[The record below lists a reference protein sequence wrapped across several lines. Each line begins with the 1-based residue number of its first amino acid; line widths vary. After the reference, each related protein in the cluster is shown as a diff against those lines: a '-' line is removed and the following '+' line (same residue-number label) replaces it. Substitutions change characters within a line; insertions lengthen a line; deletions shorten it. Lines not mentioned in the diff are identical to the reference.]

1 MITLLY
7 IALEAVAVLLLLHA
21 LYGKKMRW
29 DKYSVGFVVLDCVLM
44 SVIRFGKMNQSVSM
58 IIYVLLIMYCIC
70 EFGTNVKQLVVNMIL
85 LAVIM
90 MGIELA
96 ALIILQSL
104 GAGIKGYEDISVVFA
119 NGIIVLIVLKMYK
132 KLDLY
137 VISVSFQRNGRLVAI
152 LLLLESSLVFFLIF
166 EYKILQGKVPVQTI
180 IISGILVLT
189 VILCI
194 HGLLYRI
201 KYQEKQAELEAYK
214 TYSVAFSDLIT
225 QIRARQH
232 EFDNHISALCNLHYI
247 CKDYDELVSEQS
259 KYAKDVIG
267 NNRFHRLLV
276 SGNPVI
282 AGFLYGKLSSIQEQ
296 GIEVT
301 YTFHISEFTSKI
313 PVYLVVEL
321 IGNLLK
327 NAVEAVKTQQ
337 VEKQIHLSC
346 TENENEFCLGVRNR
360 SKKIPLDEMGRFF
373 EKGYSSKGSGRG
385 LGLYNVKEICEKYGV
400 DIVCDNTEVDDKNW
414 FFIELHIKKSDET
427 NLRNKS
433 EKVSK

>member
-1 MITLLY
+1 MIISLLY
-7 IALEAVAVLLLLHA
+7 VVFEAIAVLLLLHT
-21 LYGKKMRW
+21 LYGKKICW
-29 DKYSVGFVVLDCVLM
+29 NIYSIAFVVIDYILM
-44 SVIRFGKMNQSVSM
+44 LPTKLFGVNQNLSVM
-58 IIYVLLIMYCIC
+58 IYPLLAIYCFVQFKSKIQEII
-70 EFGTNVKQLVVNMIL
+70 VNIV

-90 MGIELA
+90 LLGIQLIPLLVFGILGELLIGYENVA
-96 ALIILQSL
+96 IVISNLIILII
-104 GAGIKGYEDISVVFA
+104 A
-119 NGIIVLIVLKMYK
+119 IVLYK
-132 KLDLY
+132 KVDLHT
-137 VISVSFQRNGRLVAI
+137 ISLTFQRNSKLIGLI
-152 LLLLESSLVFFLIF
+152 LLLESTLVFLLIF
-166 EYKILQGKVPVQTI
+166 QYKNAYGKVPIKYTV
-180 IISGILVLT
+180 ISGIMVLII
-189 VILCI
+189 ILCI

-214 TYSVAFSDLIT
+214 TYSAAFSDLIT

-247 CKDYDELVSEQS
+247 CKDYDELVQEQS
-259 KYAKDVIG
+259 KYAKDVIS
-267 NNRFHRLLV
+267 NNRFHKLLV

-321 IGNLLK
+321 VGNLLK

-360 SKKIPLDEMGRFF
+360 SEKIPLDEIGRFF

-400 DIVCDNTEVDDKNW
+400 DIVCDNTEIDDKNW
-414 FFIELHIKKSDET
+414 FLIELHIKKQTFSY
-427 NLRNKS
+427 
-433 EKVSK
+433 

>member
-1 MITLLY
+1 MIILLLY
-7 IALEAVAVLLLLHA
+7 VVFEAIAVLLLLHT
-21 LYGKKMRW
+21 LYGKKICW
-29 DKYSVGFVVLDCVLM
+29 NIYSIAFVVIDYILM
-44 SVIRFGKMNQSVSM
+44 LATKLFGVSQNLSVM
-58 IIYVLLIMYCIC
+58 IYPLLAIYCFVQFKSKIQEII
-70 EFGTNVKQLVVNMIL
+70 VNIV

-90 MGIELA
+90 LLGIQLIPLLVFGILGELLIGYENVA
-96 ALIILQSL
+96 IVISNLIILII
-104 GAGIKGYEDISVVFA
+104 A
-119 NGIIVLIVLKMYK
+119 IVLYK
-132 KLDLY
+132 KVDLHT
-137 VISVSFQRNGRLVAI
+137 ISLTFQRNSKLIGLI
-152 LLLLESSLVFFLIF
+152 LLLESTLVFLLIF
-166 EYKILQGKVPVQTI
+166 QYKNAYGKVPIKYTV
-180 IISGILVLT
+180 ISGIMVLII
-189 VILCI
+189 ILCI

-214 TYSVAFSDLIT
+214 TYSAAFSDLIT

-247 CKDYDELVSEQS
+247 CKDYDELVQEQS
-259 KYAKDVIG
+259 KYAKDVIS
-267 NNRFHRLLV
+267 NNRFHKLLV

-321 IGNLLK
+321 VGNLLK

-360 SKKIPLDEMGRFF
+360 SEKIPLDEIGRFF

-400 DIVCDNTEVDDKNW
+400 DIVCDNTEIDDKNW
-414 FFIELHIKKSDET
+414 FLIELHIKKQTFSY
-427 NLRNKS
+427 
-433 EKVSK
+433 

>member
-21 LYGKKMRW
+21 LFGKKMRW

-137 VISVSFQRNGRLVAI
+137 AISVSFQRNGRLVAI

-360 SKKIPLDEMGRFF
+360 SEKIPLDEMGRFF

-400 DIVCDNTEVDDKNW
+400 DIVCDNTEIDDKNW

>member
-1 MITLLY
+1 MIISLLY
-7 IALEAVAVLLLLHA
+7 VVFEAIAVLLLLHT
-21 LYGKKMRW
+21 LYGKKICW
-29 DKYSVGFVVLDCVLM
+29 NIYSIAFVVIDYILMLATKLFGVNQNLSVMIYPLLAIYCFVQFKSKIQEIIVNIVLT
-44 SVIRFGKMNQSVSM
+44 VIMLLGIQLIPLLVFG
-58 IIYVLLIMYCIC
+58 ILGELLIGY
-70 EFGTNVKQLVVNMIL
+70 ENVAI
-85 LAVIM
+85 VISN
-90 MGIELA
+90 
-96 ALIILQSL
+96 LIILII
-104 GAGIKGYEDISVVFA
+104 A
-119 NGIIVLIVLKMYK
+119 IVLYK
-132 KLDLY
+132 KVDLHT
-137 VISVSFQRNGRLVAI
+137 ISLTFQRNSKLIGLI
-152 LLLLESSLVFFLIF
+152 LLLESTLVFLLIF
-166 EYKILQGKVPVQTI
+166 QYKNAYGKVPIKYTV
-180 IISGILVLT
+180 ISGIMVLII
-189 VILCI
+189 ILCI

-214 TYSVAFSDLIT
+214 TYSAAFSDLIT

-247 CKDYDELVSEQS
+247 CKDYDELVQEQS
-259 KYAKDVIG
+259 KYAKDVIS

-313 PVYLVVEL
+313 SVYLVVEL

-360 SKKIPLDEMGRFF
+360 SEKIPLDEMGRFF

-414 FFIELHIKKSDET
+414 FLIELHIKKQTFSY
-427 NLRNKS
+427 
-433 EKVSK
+433 

>member
-70 EFGTNVKQLVVNMIL
+70 KFGTNVKQLVVNMIL

-137 VISVSFQRNGRLVAI
+137 AISVSFQRNGRLVAI

-180 IISGILVLT
+180 IVSGILVLT

-301 YTFHISEFTSKI
+301 YTFHISEFTSKN

-360 SKKIPLDEMGRFF
+360 SEKIPLDEMGRFF

-414 FFIELHIKKSDET
+414 FLIELHIKKSDEM

-433 EKVSK
+433 ESK

>member
-1 MITLLY
+1 MIISLLY
-7 IALEAVAVLLLLHA
+7 VVFEAIAVLLLLHT
-21 LYGKKMRW
+21 LYGKKICW
-29 DKYSVGFVVLDCVLM
+29 NIYSIAFVVIDYILM
-44 SVIRFGKMNQSVSM
+44 LATKLFGVNQNLSVM
-58 IIYVLLIMYCIC
+58 IYLLLAIYCFVQFKSKIQEII
-70 EFGTNVKQLVVNMIL
+70 VNIV

-90 MGIELA
+90 LLGIQLIPLLVFGILGELLIGYENVA
-96 ALIILQSL
+96 IVISNLIILII
-104 GAGIKGYEDISVVFA
+104 A
-119 NGIIVLIVLKMYK
+119 IVLYK
-132 KLDLY
+132 KVDLHT
-137 VISVSFQRNGRLVAI
+137 ISLTFQRNSKLIGLI
-152 LLLLESSLVFFLIF
+152 LLLESTLVFLLIF
-166 EYKILQGKVPVQTI
+166 QYKNAYGKVPIKYTV
-180 IISGILVLT
+180 ISGIMVLII
-189 VILCI
+189 ILCI

-214 TYSVAFSDLIT
+214 TYSAAFSDLIT

-247 CKDYDELVSEQS
+247 CKDYDELVQEQS
-259 KYAKDVIG
+259 KYAKDVIS
-267 NNRFHRLLV
+267 NNRFHKLLV

-321 IGNLLK
+321 VGNLLK

-360 SKKIPLDEMGRFF
+360 SEKIPLDEIGRFF

-400 DIVCDNTEVDDKNW
+400 DIVCDNTEIDDKNW
-414 FFIELHIKKSDET
+414 FLIELHIKKQTFSY
-427 NLRNKS
+427 
-433 EKVSK
+433 

>member
-1 MITLLY
+1 MMLI
-7 IALEAVAVLLLLHA
+7 IFVFLEAVTVLILLNA
-21 LYGKKMRW
+21 LYGQKMHLDW
-29 DKYSVGFVVLDCVLM
+29 ISVLFIVCDCVLM
-44 SVIRFGKMNQSVSM
+44 SLIRFCGLNQNSSF
-58 IIYVLLIMYCIC
+58 IIYFALLVYCIMEFKTKISEMIVNMVLLAI
-70 EFGTNVKQLVVNMIL
+70 
-85 LAVIM
+85 IM
-90 MGIELA
+90 MGIQLP
-96 ALIILQSL
+96 ALLILEGLQYV
-104 GAGIKGYEDISVVFA
+104 IHGYED
-119 NGIIVLIVLKMYK
+119 L
-132 KLDLY
+132 
-137 VISVSFQRNGRLVAI
+137 LVAI
-152 LLLLESSLVFFLIF
+152 TNLIIFIVVYVSCQKYKIHTISLSLQSKGKMMDLLLLLESTLVIF
-166 EYKILQGKVPVQTI
+166 VIFQYKNAYGKVPIKYTV
-180 IISGILVLT
+180 ISGIMVLII
-189 VILCI
+189 ILCI

-214 TYSVAFSDLIT
+214 TYSAAFSDLIT

-259 KYAKDVIG
+259 KYAKDVIS

-337 VEKQIHLSC
+337 VEKQIHL
-346 TENENEFCLGVRNR
+346 F
-360 SKKIPLDEMGRFF
+360 
-373 EKGYSSKGSGRG
+373 
-385 LGLYNVKEICEKYGV
+385 
-400 DIVCDNTEVDDKNW
+400 
-414 FFIELHIKKSDET
+414 LHRK
-427 NLRNKS
+427 
-433 EKVSK
+433 

>member
-1 MITLLY
+1 MIISLLY
-7 IALEAVAVLLLLHA
+7 VVFEAIAVLLLLHT
-21 LYGKKMRW
+21 LYGKKICW
-29 DKYSVGFVVLDCVLM
+29 NIYSIAFVVIDYILM
-44 SVIRFGKMNQSVSM
+44 LATKLFGVSQNLSVM
-58 IIYVLLIMYCIC
+58 IYPLLAIYCFVQFKSKIQEII
-70 EFGTNVKQLVVNMIL
+70 VNIV

-90 MGIELA
+90 LLGIQLIPLLVFGILGELLIGYKNVA
-96 ALIILQSL
+96 IVISNLIILII
-104 GAGIKGYEDISVVFA
+104 A
-119 NGIIVLIVLKMYK
+119 IVLYK
-132 KLDLY
+132 KVDLHT
-137 VISVSFQRNGRLVAI
+137 ISLTFQRNSKLIGLI
-152 LLLLESSLVFFLIF
+152 LLLESTLVFLLIF
-166 EYKILQGKVPVQTI
+166 QYKNAYGKVPIKYTV
-180 IISGILVLT
+180 ISGIMVLII
-189 VILCI
+189 ILCI

-214 TYSVAFSDLIT
+214 TYSAAFSDLIT

-247 CKDYDELVSEQS
+247 CKDYDELVQEQS
-259 KYAKDVIG
+259 KYAKDVIS
-267 NNRFHRLLV
+267 NNRFHKLLV

-321 IGNLLK
+321 VGNLLK

-360 SKKIPLDEMGRFF
+360 SEKIPLDEIGRFF

-400 DIVCDNTEVDDKNW
+400 DIVCDNTEIDDKNW
-414 FFIELHIKKSDET
+414 FLIELHIKKQTFSY
-427 NLRNKS
+427 
-433 EKVSK
+433 

>member
-1 MITLLY
+1 MIISLLY
-7 IALEAVAVLLLLHA
+7 VVFEAIAVLLLLHT
-21 LYGKKMRW
+21 LYGKKICW
-29 DKYSVGFVVLDCVLM
+29 NIYSIAFVVIDYILM
-44 SVIRFGKMNQSVSM
+44 LATKLFGVSQNLSVM
-58 IIYVLLIMYCIC
+58 IYPLLAIYCFVQFKSKIQEII
-70 EFGTNVKQLVVNMIL
+70 VNIV

-90 MGIELA
+90 LLGIQLIPLLVFGILGELLIGYENVA
-96 ALIILQSL
+96 IVISNLIILII
-104 GAGIKGYEDISVVFA
+104 A
-119 NGIIVLIVLKMYK
+119 IVLYK
-132 KLDLY
+132 KVDLHT
-137 VISVSFQRNGRLVAI
+137 ISLTFQRNSKLIGLI
-152 LLLLESSLVFFLIF
+152 LLLESTLVFLLIF
-166 EYKILQGKVPVQTI
+166 QYKNAYGKVPIKYTV
-180 IISGILVLT
+180 ISGIMVLII
-189 VILCI
+189 ILCI

-214 TYSVAFSDLIT
+214 TYSAAFSDLIT

-247 CKDYDELVSEQS
+247 CKDYDELVQEQS
-259 KYAKDVIG
+259 KYAKDVIS
-267 NNRFHRLLV
+267 NNRFHKLLV

-321 IGNLLK
+321 VGNLLK

-360 SKKIPLDEMGRFF
+360 SEKIPLDEIGRFF

-400 DIVCDNTEVDDKNW
+400 DIVCDNTEIDDKNR
-414 FFIELHIKKSDET
+414 FLIEKKIKKQTFSY
-427 NLRNKS
+427 
-433 EKVSK
+433 

>member
-1 MITLLY
+1 MMLI
-7 IALEAVAVLLLLHA
+7 IFVFLEAVTVLILLNA
-21 LYGKKMRW
+21 LYGQKMHLDW
-29 DKYSVGFVVLDCVLM
+29 ISVLFIVCDCVLM
-44 SVIRFGKMNQSVSM
+44 SLIRFCGLNQNSSF
-58 IIYVLLIMYCIC
+58 IIYFALLVYCIMEFKTKISEMIVNMVLLAI
-70 EFGTNVKQLVVNMIL
+70 
-85 LAVIM
+85 IM
-90 MGIELA
+90 MGIQLP
-96 ALIILQSL
+96 ALLILDVL
-104 GAGIKGYEDISVVFA
+104 GDTIKGYEDLSVAIINAVILAIVIIIIKKIDLHTISTSFLRKGKII
-119 NGIIVLIVLKMYK
+119 GII
-132 KLDLY
+132 
-137 VISVSFQRNGRLVAI
+137 
-152 LLLLESSLVFFLIF
+152 LIF
-166 EYKILQGKVPVQTI
+166 ESTLLAFLLYQYKSAQGEVPVQYIVIT
-180 IISGILVLT
+180 GVLVL
-189 VILCI
+189 ILMLCV
-194 HGLLYRI
+194 HTLLYKIRFR
-201 KYQEKQAELEAYK
+201 EKQAELEAYK
-214 TYSVAFSDLIT
+214 TYSAAFSDLIT

-247 CKDYDELVSEQS
+247 CKDYDELVQEQS
-259 KYAKDVIG
+259 KYAKDVIS
-267 NNRFHRLLV
+267 NNRFHKLLV

-360 SKKIPLDEMGRFF
+360 SEKIPLDEMGRFF

-400 DIVCDNTEVDDKNW
+400 DIVCDNTEIDDKNW
-414 FFIELHIKKSDET
+414 FLIELHIKKQTFSY
-427 NLRNKS
+427 
-433 EKVSK
+433 

>member
-137 VISVSFQRNGRLVAI
+137 AISVSFQRNGRLVAI

-166 EYKILQGKVPVQTI
+166 EYKIL
-180 IISGILVLT
+180 
-189 VILCI
+189 
-194 HGLLYRI
+194 
-201 KYQEKQAELEAYK
+201 
-214 TYSVAFSDLIT
+214 
-225 QIRARQH
+225 
-232 EFDNHISALCNLHYI
+232 
-247 CKDYDELVSEQS
+247 
-259 KYAKDVIG
+259 
-267 NNRFHRLLV
+267 
-276 SGNPVI
+276 
-282 AGFLYGKLSSIQEQ
+282 
-296 GIEVT
+296 
-301 YTFHISEFTSKI
+301 
-313 PVYLVVEL
+313 
-321 IGNLLK
+321 
-327 NAVEAVKTQQ
+327 
-337 VEKQIHLSC
+337 
-346 TENENEFCLGVRNR
+346 
-360 SKKIPLDEMGRFF
+360 
-373 EKGYSSKGSGRG
+373 
-385 LGLYNVKEICEKYGV
+385 
-400 DIVCDNTEVDDKNW
+400 
-414 FFIELHIKKSDET
+414 
-427 NLRNKS
+427 
-433 EKVSK
+433 

>member
-1 MITLLY
+1 MDRKCIW
-7 IALEAVAVLLLLHA
+7 ISVL
-21 LYGKKMRW
+21 
-29 DKYSVGFVVLDCVLM
+29 FIICDCVLM
-44 SVIRFGKMNQSVSM
+44 SLIRFCGLNQNSSF
-58 IIYVLLIMYCIC
+58 IIYFALLVYCIMEFKTKISEMIVNMVLLAI
-70 EFGTNVKQLVVNMIL
+70 
-85 LAVIM
+85 IM
-90 MGIELA
+90 MGIQLP
-96 ALIILQSL
+96 ALLILDVL
-104 GAGIKGYEDISVVFA
+104 GDTIKGYEDLSVAIINAVILAIVIIIIKKIDLHTISTSFLRKGKII
-119 NGIIVLIVLKMYK
+119 GII
-132 KLDLY
+132 
-137 VISVSFQRNGRLVAI
+137 
-152 LLLLESSLVFFLIF
+152 LIF
-166 EYKILQGKVPVQTI
+166 ESTLLAFLLYQYKSAQGEVPVQYIVIT
-180 IISGILVLT
+180 GVLVL
-189 VILCI
+189 ILMLCV
-194 HGLLYRI
+194 HTLLYKIRFR
-201 KYQEKQAELEAYK
+201 EKQAELEAYK
-214 TYSVAFSDLIT
+214 TYSAAFSDLIT

-259 KYAKDVIG
+259 KYAKDVIS

-360 SKKIPLDEMGRFF
+360 SEKIPLDEIGRFF

-400 DIVCDNTEVDDKNW
+400 DIVCDNTEIDDKNW
-414 FFIELHIKKSDET
+414 FLIELHIKKQTFSY
-427 NLRNKS
+427 
-433 EKVSK
+433 

>member
-1 MITLLY
+1 MIISLLY
-7 IALEAVAVLLLLHA
+7 VVFEAIAVLLLLHT
-21 LYGKKMRW
+21 LYGKKICW
-29 DKYSVGFVVLDCVLM
+29 NIYSIAFVVIDYILM
-44 SVIRFGKMNQSVSM
+44 LATKLFGVSQNLSVM
-58 IIYVLLIMYCIC
+58 IYPLLAIYCFVQFKSKIQEII
-70 EFGTNVKQLVVNMIL
+70 VNIV

-90 MGIELA
+90 LLGIQLIPLLVFGILGELLIGYENVA
-96 ALIILQSL
+96 IVISNLIILII
-104 GAGIKGYEDISVVFA
+104 A
-119 NGIIVLIVLKMYK
+119 IVLYK
-132 KLDLY
+132 KVDLHT
-137 VISVSFQRNGRLVAI
+137 ISLTFQRNSKLIGLI
-152 LLLLESSLVFFLIF
+152 LLLESTLVFLLIF
-166 EYKILQGKVPVQTI
+166 QYKNAYGKVPIKYTV
-180 IISGILVLT
+180 ISGIMVLII
-189 VILCI
+189 ILCI

-214 TYSVAFSDLIT
+214 TYSAAFSDLIT

-247 CKDYDELVSEQS
+247 CKDHDELVQEQS
-259 KYAKDVIG
+259 KYAKDVIS
-267 NNRFHRLLV
+267 NNRFHKLLV

-321 IGNLLK
+321 VGNLLK

-360 SKKIPLDEMGRFF
+360 SEKIPLDEIGRFF

-400 DIVCDNTEVDDKNW
+400 DIVCDNTEIDDKNW
-414 FFIELHIKKSDET
+414 FLIELHIKKQTFSY
-427 NLRNKS
+427 
-433 EKVSK
+433 

>member
-137 VISVSFQRNGRLVAI
+137 AISVSFQRNGRLVAI

-414 FFIELHIKKSDET
+414 FSLNYI
-427 NLRNKS
+427 
-433 EKVSK
+433 

>member
-1 MITLLY
+1 MIILLLY
-7 IALEAVAVLLLLHA
+7 VVFEAIAVLLLLHT
-21 LYGKKMRW
+21 LYGKKICW
-29 DKYSVGFVVLDCVLM
+29 NIYSIAFVVIDYILM
-44 SVIRFGKMNQSVSM
+44 LATKLFGVNQNLSVM
-58 IIYVLLIMYCIC
+58 IYPLLAIYCFVQFKSKIQEII
-70 EFGTNVKQLVVNMIL
+70 VNIV

-90 MGIELA
+90 LLGIQLIPLLVFGILGELLIGYENVA
-96 ALIILQSL
+96 IVISNLIILII
-104 GAGIKGYEDISVVFA
+104 A
-119 NGIIVLIVLKMYK
+119 IVLYK
-132 KLDLY
+132 KVDLHT
-137 VISVSFQRNGRLVAI
+137 ISLTFQRNSKLIGLI
-152 LLLLESSLVFFLIF
+152 LLLESTLVFLLIF
-166 EYKILQGKVPVQTI
+166 QYKNAYGKVPIKYTV
-180 IISGILVLT
+180 ISGIMVLII
-189 VILCI
+189 ILCI

-214 TYSVAFSDLIT
+214 TYSAAFSDLIT

-247 CKDYDELVSEQS
+247 CKDYDELVQEQS
-259 KYAKDVIG
+259 KYAKDVIS
-267 NNRFHRLLV
+267 NNRFHKLLV

-321 IGNLLK
+321 VGNLLK

-360 SKKIPLDEMGRFF
+360 SEKIPLDEIGRFF

-400 DIVCDNTEVDDKNW
+400 DIVCDNTEIDDKNW
-414 FFIELHIKKSDET
+414 FLIELHIKKQTFSY
-427 NLRNKS
+427 
-433 EKVSK
+433 

>member
-1 MITLLY
+1 MP
-7 IALEAVAVLLLLHA
+7 A
-21 LYGKKMRW
+21 
-29 DKYSVGFVVLDCVLM
+29 
-44 SVIRFGKMNQSVSM
+44 
-58 IIYVLLIMYCIC
+58 LLILEGLQY
-70 EFGTNVKQLVVNMIL
+70 
-85 LAVIM
+85 VIH
-90 MGIELA
+90 
-96 ALIILQSL
+96 
-104 GAGIKGYEDISVVFA
+104 GYED
-119 NGIIVLIVLKMYK
+119 L
-132 KLDLY
+132 
-137 VISVSFQRNGRLVAI
+137 LVAI
-152 LLLLESSLVFFLIF
+152 TNLIIFIVVYVSCQKYKIHTISLSLQSKGKMMDLLLLLESTLVIF
-166 EYKILQGKVPVQTI
+166 VIFQYKNAYGKVPIKYTV
-180 IISGILVLT
+180 ISGIMVLII
-189 VILCI
+189 ILCI

-214 TYSVAFSDLIT
+214 TYSAAFSDLIT

-259 KYAKDVIG
+259 KYAKDVIS

-360 SKKIPLDEMGRFF
+360 SEKIPLDEMGRFF

>member
-44 SVIRFGKMNQSVSM
+44 SVIKWHSLNQNLSF
-58 IIYVLLIMYCIC
+58 IIYVVLIGYCFFEFKSTIKQMIVNMVLLI
-70 EFGTNVKQLVVNMIL
+70 L
-85 LAVIM
+85 IM
-90 MGIELA
+90 MGMQLI
-96 ALIILQSL
+96 ALFIF
-104 GAGIKGYEDISVVFA
+104 GIVGNLINGHEDILLTTINLLILF
-119 NGIIVLIVLKMYK
+119 IIVKLYYK
-132 KLDLY
+132 ARLHS
-137 VISVSFQRNGRLVAI
+137 ISISFQQKGKTNGLI
-152 LLLLESSLVFFLIF
+152 LIMESTLLLFLLYQYKNAHGEVQVQYILV
-166 EYKILQGKVPVQTI
+166 T
-180 IISGILVLT
+180 GILVLIL
-189 VILCI
+189 VLCI
-194 HGLLYRI
+194 HALLYRI
-201 KYQEKQAELEAYK
+201 RYQEKQAELEAYK
-214 TYSVAFSDLIT
+214 TYSAAFSDLIT

-247 CKDYDELVSEQS
+247 CKDYDELVQEQS
-259 KYAKDVIG
+259 KYAKDVIS
-267 NNRFHRLLV
+267 NNRFHKLLV

-282 AGFLYGKLSSIQEQ
+282 SGFLYGKLSSIQEQ

-360 SKKIPLDEMGRFF
+360 SEKIPLDEMGRFF

-400 DIVCDNTEVDDKNW
+400 DIVCDNTAIDDKNW
-414 FFIELHIKKSDET
+414 FLIELHIKKQTFSY
-427 NLRNKS
+427 
-433 EKVSK
+433 

>member
-1 MITLLY
+1 MIISLLY
-7 IALEAVAVLLLLHA
+7 VVFEAIAVLLLLHT
-21 LYGKKMRW
+21 LYGKKICW
-29 DKYSVGFVVLDCVLM
+29 NIYSIAFVVIDYILM
-44 SVIRFGKMNQSVSM
+44 LATKLFGVNQNLSVM
-58 IIYVLLIMYCIC
+58 IYPLLAIYCFVQFKSKIQEII
-70 EFGTNVKQLVVNMIL
+70 VNIV

-90 MGIELA
+90 LLGIQLIPLLVFGILGELLIGYENVA
-96 ALIILQSL
+96 IVISNLIILII
-104 GAGIKGYEDISVVFA
+104 A
-119 NGIIVLIVLKMYK
+119 IVLYK
-132 KLDLY
+132 KVDLHT
-137 VISVSFQRNGRLVAI
+137 ISLTFQRNSKLIGLI
-152 LLLLESSLVFFLIF
+152 LLLESTLVFLLIF
-166 EYKILQGKVPVQTI
+166 QYKNAYGKVPIKYTV
-180 IISGILVLT
+180 ISGIMVLII
-189 VILCI
+189 ILCI

-214 TYSVAFSDLIT
+214 TYSAAFSDLIT

-247 CKDYDELVSEQS
+247 CKDYDELVQEQS
-259 KYAKDVIG
+259 KYAKDVIS
-267 NNRFHRLLV
+267 NNRFHKLLV

-360 SKKIPLDEMGRFF
+360 SEKIPLDEMGRFF

-400 DIVCDNTEVDDKNW
+400 DIVCDNTEIDDKN
-414 FFIELHIKKSDET
+414 
-427 NLRNKS
+427 
-433 EKVSK
+433 

>member
-137 VISVSFQRNGRLVAI
+137 AISVSFQRNGRLVAI

-214 TYSVAFSDLIT
+214 T
-225 QIRARQH
+225 
-232 EFDNHISALCNLHYI
+232 
-247 CKDYDELVSEQS
+247 
-259 KYAKDVIG
+259 
-267 NNRFHRLLV
+267 
-276 SGNPVI
+276 
-282 AGFLYGKLSSIQEQ
+282 
-296 GIEVT
+296 
-301 YTFHISEFTSKI
+301 
-313 PVYLVVEL
+313 
-321 IGNLLK
+321 
-327 NAVEAVKTQQ
+327 
-337 VEKQIHLSC
+337 
-346 TENENEFCLGVRNR
+346 
-360 SKKIPLDEMGRFF
+360 
-373 EKGYSSKGSGRG
+373 
-385 LGLYNVKEICEKYGV
+385 
-400 DIVCDNTEVDDKNW
+400 
-414 FFIELHIKKSDET
+414 
-427 NLRNKS
+427 
-433 EKVSK
+433 

>member
-70 EFGTNVKQLVVNMIL
+70 KFGTNVKQLVVNMIL

-137 VISVSFQRNGRLVAI
+137 AISVSFQRNGRLVAI

-180 IISGILVLT
+180 IVSGILVLT

-214 TYSVAFSDLIT
+214 TYSAAFSDLIT

-247 CKDYDELVSEQS
+247 CKDYDELVQEQS
-259 KYAKDVIG
+259 KYAKDVIS

-360 SKKIPLDEMGRFF
+360 SEKIPLDEMGRFF

-414 FFIELHIKKSDET
+414 FFIELHIKKSDEM

-433 EKVSK
+433 ESK

>member
-137 VISVSFQRNGRLVAI
+137 AISVSFQRNGRLVAI

-360 SKKIPLDEMGRFF
+360 SEKIPLDEMGRFF

-400 DIVCDNTEVDDKNW
+400 DIVCDNTEIDDKNW

>member
-137 VISVSFQRNGRLVAI
+137 AISVSFQRNGRLVAI

-194 HGLLYRI
+194 HGLLYGI

-214 TYSVAFSDLIT
+214 TYSAAFSDLIT

-360 SKKIPLDEMGRFF
+360 SEKIPLDEMGRFF

-414 FFIELHIKKSDET
+414 FLIELHIKKSDEM

-433 EKVSK
+433 ESK

>member
-1 MITLLY
+1 MEFKTKISEMI
-7 IALEAVAVLLLLHA
+7 VNMVLLA
-21 LYGKKMRW
+21 
-29 DKYSVGFVVLDCVLM
+29 
-44 SVIRFGKMNQSVSM
+44 I
-58 IIYVLLIMYCIC
+58 
-70 EFGTNVKQLVVNMIL
+70 
-85 LAVIM
+85 IM
-90 MGIELA
+90 MGIQLP
-96 ALIILQSL
+96 ALLILEGLQYV
-104 GAGIKGYEDISVVFA
+104 IHGYED
-119 NGIIVLIVLKMYK
+119 L
-132 KLDLY
+132 
-137 VISVSFQRNGRLVAI
+137 LVAI
-152 LLLLESSLVFFLIF
+152 TNLIIFIVVYVSCQKYKIHTISLSLQSKGKMMDLLLLLESTLVIF
-166 EYKILQGKVPVQTI
+166 VIFQYKNAYGKVPIKYTV
-180 IISGILVLT
+180 ISGIMVLII
-189 VILCI
+189 ILCI

-214 TYSVAFSDLIT
+214 TYSAAFSDLIT

-259 KYAKDVIG
+259 KYAKDVIS

-360 SKKIPLDEMGRFF
+360 SEKIPLDEMGRFF

>member
-44 SVIRFGKMNQSVSM
+44 SVIRFGKMNHSVSM

-137 VISVSFQRNGRLVAI
+137 AISVSFQRNGRLVAI

-360 SKKIPLDEMGRFF
+360 SEKIPLDEMGRFF

-400 DIVCDNTEVDDKNW
+400 DIVCDNTEIDDKNW

>member
-1 MITLLY
+1 MIISLLY
-7 IALEAVAVLLLLHA
+7 VVFEAISVLLLLHT
-21 LYGKKMRW
+21 LYGKKICW
-29 DKYSVGFVVLDCVLM
+29 NIYSIAFVVIDYILM
-44 SVIRFGKMNQSVSM
+44 LATKLFGVSQNLSVM
-58 IIYVLLIMYCIC
+58 IYPLLAIYCFVQFKSKIQEII
-70 EFGTNVKQLVVNMIL
+70 VNIV

-90 MGIELA
+90 LLGIQLIPLLVFGILGELLIGYENVA
-96 ALIILQSL
+96 IVISNLIILII
-104 GAGIKGYEDISVVFA
+104 A
-119 NGIIVLIVLKMYK
+119 IVLYK
-132 KLDLY
+132 KVDLHT
-137 VISVSFQRNGRLVAI
+137 ISLTFQRNSKLIGLI
-152 LLLLESSLVFFLIF
+152 LLLESTLVFLLIF
-166 EYKILQGKVPVQTI
+166 QYKNAYGKVPIKYTV
-180 IISGILVLT
+180 ISGIMVLII
-189 VILCI
+189 ILCI

-214 TYSVAFSDLIT
+214 TYSAAFSDLIT

-247 CKDYDELVSEQS
+247 CKDYDELVQEQS
-259 KYAKDVIG
+259 KYAKDVIS
-267 NNRFHRLLV
+267 NNRFHKLLV

-321 IGNLLK
+321 VGNLLK

-360 SKKIPLDEMGRFF
+360 SEKIPLDEIGRFF

-400 DIVCDNTEVDDKNW
+400 DIVCDNTEIDDKNW
-414 FFIELHIKKSDET
+414 FLIELHIKKQTFSY
-427 NLRNKS
+427 
-433 EKVSK
+433 